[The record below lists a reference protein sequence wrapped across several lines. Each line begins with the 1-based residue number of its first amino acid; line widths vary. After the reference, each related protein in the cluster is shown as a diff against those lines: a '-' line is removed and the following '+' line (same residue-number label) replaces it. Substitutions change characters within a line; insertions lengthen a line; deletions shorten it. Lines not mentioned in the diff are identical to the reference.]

1 MLKLRKEFVRYVSH
15 EIRSPMNVV
24 HAGLELL
31 RTELEA
37 TGAFRS
43 VLELLQDIYFAS
55 ETAIEILN
63 EMLQFEHMDSG
74 TFKLECVVTQLFKCF
89 ENRLNSFK
97 YMAAKKSIEL
107 SIEDLAQVSE
117 FFIFE
122 AETESQDESI
132 GQKILYIDQFR
143 VEQIIRNLVTNAIKF
158 TPEGGRVTIRFQL
171 IEDDGQGLSA
181 DALLHVIP
189 PEVAL
194 TLVSAR
200 SFLRIEVADTGAG

>member
-107 SIEDLAQVSE
+107 TIEDLAQVSE

-143 VEQIIRNLVTNAIKF
+143 MEQIIRNLVTNAIKF

-181 DALLHVIP
+181 EALLHVIP
-189 PEVAL
+189 REVAL

>member
-1 MLKLRKEFVRYVSH
+1 
-15 EIRSPMNVV
+15 MNVV

-107 SIEDLAQVSE
+107 TIEDLAQVSE

-132 GQKILYIDQFR
+132 GQKILYIDRFR

-171 IEDDGQGLSA
+171 IEDDGQCLSA
-181 DALLHVIP
+181 EALLHVIP

-200 SFLRIEVADTGAG
+200 SFLRIEVADTGA